1 MPQDCCHDQKK
12 QRQRHPPP
20 PFPPRPARIM
30 IHRHK
35 IPGRPPCSRPLT
47 LQIPQTTRI
56 FFMSTVANFIPL
68 PFSSAFSSNP
78 RSHPPATISRRQTSF
93 SKPHPTRLHRCH
105 FHRRCKS
112 SAGDRPP
119 HIPVSS
125 PKPLDRRSPRANN
138 AVPAR

>member
-20 PFPPRPARIM
+20 PFPPRPARII

-56 FFMSTVANFIPL
+56 FFHVIADSREFHSPSFFLGLLVKSTIASSCNHL
-68 PFSSAFSSNP
+68 PPPNVFFKAASDPPSSVPF
-78 RSHPPATISRRQTSF
+78 PPT
-93 SKPHPTRLHRCH
+93 L
-105 FHRRCKS
+105 
-112 SAGDRPP
+112 
-119 HIPVSS
+119 
-125 PKPLDRRSPRANN
+125 
-138 AVPAR
+138 